1 MTRVM
6 NPIHK
11 FKIRSARSK
20 ISRMEPEDITAIVEE
35 DWEDYVKWRDKE
47 KTSRFRRAFPINDGL
62 SDFLQRRR
70 DPLGV
75 LCSFHPCRI
84 KFDVVYMLN
93 YGGSSD
99 DDREDVYYGM
109 AKTLITIFMIQLGGS
124 LYSDNNFAYNLK
136 TIQLIYSMWM
146 EHRASLE
153 FNKRE
158 TGLLIRSWLELY
170 YREIGISDY
179 NEMIDGMLS
188 ETLEVAGMIERKD
201 KATVME
207 RLESL
212 KRDSDVVNGSKD
224 AVKIRDLVGMV
235 HDSSTEL
242 IGKAVDQ

>member
-6 NPIHK
+6 NPINK

-20 ISRMEPEDITAIVEE
+20 ISRMEPEDITVIVEK
-35 DWEDYVKWRDKE
+35 DWKDYVKWRDKV
-47 KTSRFRRAFPINDGL
+47 KTSRFRRVFPINDGL
-62 SDFLQRRR
+62 SNFLQCRR

-75 LCSFHPCRI
+75 LCSSHRGLQ
-84 KFDVVYMLN
+84 FDVIYLLN
-93 YGGSSD
+93 YDAAPD
-99 DDREDVYYGM
+99 DDREDLYYGM
-109 AKTLITIFMIQLGGS
+109 TKTLITVFMIQLDGS
-124 LYSDNNFAYNLK
+124 LYSYDNFAYNLK

-170 YREIGISDY
+170 YGEIGISDY

-188 ETLEVAGMIERKD
+188 DTLEVAGMIERKD

-224 AVKIRDLVGMV
+224 VMKMRDLVGMV

-242 IGKAVDQ
+242 VGKAVER